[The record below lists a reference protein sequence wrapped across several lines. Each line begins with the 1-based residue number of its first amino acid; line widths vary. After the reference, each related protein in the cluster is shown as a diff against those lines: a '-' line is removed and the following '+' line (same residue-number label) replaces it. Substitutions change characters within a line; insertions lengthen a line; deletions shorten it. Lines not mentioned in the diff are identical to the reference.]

1 MNAAAR
7 GHNNVWKEL
16 TTLLLNCPH
25 QMDLE
30 HWRRQLAEQLV
41 ASVKA
46 RECNDKIRELERY
59 FASK

>member
-1 MNAAAR
+1 
-7 GHNNVWKEL
+7 VWKEL

-41 ASVKA
+41 ATVKA
-46 RECNDKIRELERY
+46 REYNDKIRELERY